1 MTQTHLQSLVE
12 ILTGVFIGFIVA
24 LLSQLLIFPL
34 FGIKVALT
42 DNLAIA
48 GYFTLISVARG
59 YLVRRWF
66 NKRLQRKLNE
76 L

>member
-12 ILTGVFIGFIVA
+12 TMTSVFIGFIVA
-24 LLSQLLIFPL
+24 LLSQLLIFQL
-34 FGIKVALT
+34 FGIRVAFT

-59 YLVRRWF
+59 TWCGGGLINYYKG
-66 NKRLQRKLNE
+66 N
-76 L
+76 